1 MTRQR
6 QPPLQTFFAQ
16 IGPFLLGT
24 QDHAQTVQ
32 ALYGSKGKTSIDAQR
47 LEIYG
52 RFCQTH
58 RFEAVDS
65 VFSACRQAV
74 LQHQGDAAWAALVHR
89 YFLAHPMHHFE
100 LNQNGEHLPT
110 FLAAEAEAGRVPAF
124 LPALADFDWW
134 EWQVQSA
141 PDDPADAQPDEGPL
155 RLGSTVDVRPYA
167 WDLLGYVKDPG
178 ATAAPAAKDG
188 EPQLIVFWRDRSLDG
203 RREQAHPLELLVI
216 KAVIEGVALNQ
227 DLAKRIGVSTKLLKE
242 TAQDLLAAGILLGQ
256 PAHLAPSKRKT
267 TSKTKS
273 EPKRAIAPANRK
285 RSSSGLVSD

>member
-1 MTRQR
+1 
-6 QPPLQTFFAQ
+6 
-16 IGPFLLGT
+16 
-24 QDHAQTVQ
+24 
-32 ALYGSKGKTSIDAQR
+32 
-47 LEIYG
+47 
-52 RFCQTH
+52 
-58 RFEAVDS
+58 
-65 VFSACRQAV
+65 
-74 LQHQGDAAWAALVHR
+74 
-89 YFLAHPMHHFE
+89 
-100 LNQNGEHLPT
+100 
-110 FLAAEAEAGRVPAF
+110 VPAF

-178 ATAAPAAKDG
+178 ATAVPAAKTG
-188 EPQLIVFWRDRSLDG
+188 EPQLIVFWRDRNLDG
-203 RREQAHPLELLVI
+203 RREAAHPLELLVI

-256 PAHLAPSKRKT
+256 PAHLAPSKRKP